1 MDKNMEEKI
10 ISVANYIIENKATI
24 IQTAEH
30 FNMSPSSIK
39 KYINSKDKLPSIDIE
54 LFKKV
59 KETQMGIT
67 LEGQIKGGKTG
78 TTKGNSYLGKEKIL
92 YLIDEMLNKDLTYE
106 EAEKMFGVPSST
118 IYDGVKRFADKER
131 LLRLEEMYAKHREQN
146 PKNEDVKKMN

>member
-1 MDKNMEEKI
+1 MDKNIEEKI
-10 ISVANYIIENKATI
+10 IAVANYIVDNNATI

-39 KYINSKDKLPSIDIE
+39 KYINSKDKLQSIDIE

-59 KETQMGIT
+59 KEAQMGIT
-67 LEGQIKGGKTG
+67 LDGQIKGGKTG
-78 TTKGNSYLGKEKIL
+78 STKGNSYLGKEKVL
-92 YLIDEMLNKDLTYE
+92 CLIDEMLDKDFYE

-131 LLRLEEMYAKHREQN
+131 LSRLEDMYAKHRIQN
-146 PKNEDVKKMN
+146 PKEENIKNVK